1 MISPLLDTKFNIQ
14 SVRTVA
20 VCEVA
25 KNVKGVTTASSKKG
39 TPDAYLVVTNDDC
52 VIVRYLLVYIKSR
65 SNSSSNSVLLTLLSL
80 LLLFIFY
87 LAG

>member
-1 MISPLLDTKFNIQ
+1 MFCTSLDD
-14 SVRTVA
+14 S

-52 VIVRYLLVYIKSR
+52 VIVRYLLMYIKLR
-65 SNSSSNSVLLTLLSL
+65 PDSNSNSVLLILLSL
-80 LLLFIFY
+80 VLLFIFY
-87 LAG
+87 LTG